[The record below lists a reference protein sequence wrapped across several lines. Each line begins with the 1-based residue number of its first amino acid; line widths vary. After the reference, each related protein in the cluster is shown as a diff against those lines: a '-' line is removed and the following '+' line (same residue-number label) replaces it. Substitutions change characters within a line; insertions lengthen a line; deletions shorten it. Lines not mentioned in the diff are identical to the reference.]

1 MANVVDIR
9 LKRAGK
15 IYQFDPAGF
24 TLEPG
29 NNVVVET
36 ARGLEVGRVINAP
49 AEFPDD
55 KLEAPLKPVV
65 RFATPEDIEHK
76 HRVCRAE
83 GQAITDCEEL
93 VVKLNLPMKC
103 LAAEYNLDESHVTFY
118 FSSEGRV
125 DFRELVRELGR
136 KLHVRVE
143 LRQVGP
149 RDETK
154 LLGGY
159 GRCGREL
166 CCASFLTDFAPVSIK
181 MAKEQNLPLNPVKIS
196 GVCGRLLCC
205 LGHEYETYK
214 VMNEERARC
223 FAAQAAAHAAD
234 AAVAVPSARP
244 VTPEPADKIAVA
256 PINEGDDQVAPAEG
270 AKVEPGTVHK
280 RRRRRRR

>member
-1 MANVVDIR
+1 MVNVVEIR
-9 LKRAGK
+9 LKKAGK
-15 IYQFDPAGF
+15 LYQFDPNTF

-36 ARGLEVGRVINAP
+36 ARGLEVGKVINGP
-49 AEFPDD
+49 KEVPED

-65 RFATPEDIEHK
+65 RMATPEDIEHK
-76 HRVCRAE
+76 HTVCQIE
-83 GQAITDCEEL
+83 SQAMADCEEL
-93 VVKLNLPMKC
+93 VVKLNLPMKT
-103 LAAEYNLDESHVTFY
+103 LAAEYNLDESHVTIY

-136 KLHVRVE
+136 KLRIRVE

-154 LLGGY
+154 ILGGY

-166 CCASFLTDFAPVSIK
+166 CCASYLTDFAPVSIK

-214 VMNEERARC
+214 CMNEERARI
-223 FAAQAAAHAAD
+223 AQAEAAAIAANP
-234 AAVAVPSARP
+234 AFAVASNRP
-244 VTPEPADKIAVA
+244 VTPEPEDKIAVP
-256 PINEGDDQVAPAEG
+256 PITESDDQVAPGG
-270 AKVEPGTVHK
+270 APAADAGTIHK

>member
-1 MANVVDIR
+1 VANVVDIR
-9 LKRAGK
+9 LKKAGK
-15 IYQFDPAGF
+15 IYQFDPAGVAA
-24 TLEPG
+24 EPG
-29 NNVVVET
+29 ALVVVET
-36 ARGLEVGRVINAP
+36 ARGLEVGRVVNA
-49 AEFPDD
+49 AREVPDD

-65 RFATPEDIEHK
+65 RLATPEDIEHR
-76 HRVCRAE
+76 HVVCRAE
-83 GQAITDCEEL
+83 SQAITDCEEL

-103 LAAEYNLDESHVTFY
+103 LAAEYNLDESHVTIF

-136 KLHVRVE
+136 KLRVRVE

-166 CCASFLTDFAPVSIK
+166 CCASYLTDFAPVSIK

-205 LGHEYETYK
+205 LGHEYETYRE
-214 VMNEERARC
+214 MNEERARC
-223 FAAQAAAHAAD
+223 AACAAA
-234 AAVAVPSARP
+234 AVVTDTPVLSNRP
-244 VTPEPADKIAVA
+244 LTPEPEDKIAVP
-256 PINEGDDQVAPAEG
+256 PITESDDQVAPTAVG
-270 AKVEPGTVHK
+270 TAVEPGTVHK